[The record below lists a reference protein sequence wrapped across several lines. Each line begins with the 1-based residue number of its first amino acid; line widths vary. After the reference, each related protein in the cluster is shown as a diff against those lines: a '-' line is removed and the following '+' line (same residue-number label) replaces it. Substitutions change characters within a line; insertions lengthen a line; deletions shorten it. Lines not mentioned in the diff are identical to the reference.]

1 MEGHSQAG
9 RGLEAAQLMGK
20 ALTALFWIHILNIV
34 SGILSLS
41 DMVGWFPRL
50 YLPGRVVNFI
60 GLLLAVM
67 ILLRL
72 NHRSYRKAGWC
83 GAVGILAGFVM
94 NGPLMSEKDADWI
107 WIFPVLVWCGLLGSV
122 YFQYQGHARALQ
134 GIDDKLAGKW
144 TRLRR
149 WFAGLLAACVVGAM
163 VLFLMDS
170 VIGGAVSVAALGGIL
185 VVALLSLAYLYK
197 MAREF

>member
-1 MEGHSQAG
+1 
-9 RGLEAAQLMGK
+9 MGK
-20 ALTALFWIHILNIV
+20 ALTALLWIHILNIV

-41 DMVGWFPRL
+41 DMAKWFPRL

-67 ILLRL
+67 ILMRL
-72 NHRSYRKAGWC
+72 NQRSYRKAGWC

-94 NGPLMSEKDADWI
+94 NGPLMSERDAD

-122 YFQYQGHARALQ
+122 YFQYQGHTRVLQ

-170 VIGGAVSVAALGGIL
+170 VIGGAVLMAALGGIL
-185 VVALLSLAYLYK
+185 VAALLSLAYLYK
-197 MAREF
+197 TARKF

>member
-1 MEGHSQAG
+1 M
-9 RGLEAAQLMGK
+9 
-20 ALTALFWIHILNIV
+20 
-34 SGILSLS
+34 
-41 DMVGWFPRL
+41 
-50 YLPGRVVNFI
+50 
-60 GLLLAVM
+60 
-67 ILLRL
+67 
-72 NHRSYRKAGWC
+72 
-83 GAVGILAGFVM
+83 
-94 NGPLMSEKDADWI
+94 
-107 WIFPVLVWCGLLGSV
+107 VWCGLLGSV

-163 VLFLMDS
+163 ILFLMDS